1 MKQKHFTAPIF
12 TFKFIWI
19 PSKLPN
25 FTSFADFWKVLRS
38 LKLSLRII
46 QLPNPLRH
54 TATLV
59 DTITICLFK
68 LECTIVLFQ
77 TVMCMHC
84 VYYRTLPPGSPHRT
98 RLCFYMYMC
107 VCCLAFLAF
116 SSPLIRTM
124 YVCVYFW
131 AVPQLHGR
139 EWWPLV
145 TLCVCV
151 FFRSL
156 REIKC
161 HRLMKSTEIFIF
173 PLFSFFFF
181 SFFSSFLRLRST
193 PEIK

>member
-1 MKQKHFTAPIF
+1 M
-12 TFKFIWI
+12 
-19 PSKLPN
+19 
-25 FTSFADFWKVLRS
+25 V
-38 LKLSLRII
+38 

-151 FFRSL
+151 FFS
-156 REIKC
+156 
-161 HRLMKSTEIFIF
+161 KSTRNQMSQVDEINRDIY
-173 PLFSFFFF
+173 LSI
-181 SFFSSFLRLRST
+181 SRKTWFLCNILLGKGT
-193 PEIK
+193 LKCWIPWPKYQTNLC